1 MLGGD
6 RSDAA
11 LVHALEALT
20 VSEGL
25 DERLD
30 AVLEAAAEAGG
41 LPARFIYIT
50 AADGRRLHLARARA
64 SPSAMAS
71 GQPTWTHPD
80 VSGLNAAS
88 DQSAESAGS
97 MPALE
102 IPVEQAREQRS
113 MPTPAGLMHAQ
124 PLVLGAELVGLVLLG
139 PLVDGG
145 QLGGRHRRRL
155 EGLAPGLAA
164 VARQAHR
171 EHALREE
178 VAALTSR
185 EEVGRRL
192 AGSALEIDRFVTV
205 LLDLAIRSTRTD
217 AGFVAVVDAQSD
229 DLEIRARSGLPAA
242 FTDPDLSPDSGVFD
256 WDGAE
261 GGALGLRGLEW
272 AADNGIGSILAV
284 PLLDDDRP
292 LGVFALLNFGAGE
305 TFTEANLSLLGTYT
319 EQIRLMLG
327 NARLFADFR
336 RRYLET
342 LRGLAASLD
351 ARRARTAEHHARVE
365 QVARSLAGALG
376 AGPAEVQTVALAAAV
391 HDIGLLAMTE
401 TEAFAADQEHPL
413 IGAAMVEHLPLDP
426 AVAEAIATHHEWYD
440 GWGFPR
446 GLRGEQVG
454 RPGRILAVAEF
465 MVEMAEAPVLV
476 PGADPPRLAS
486 ELELRRGSQL
496 DPAATD
502 AALHLLETGRLAL
515 QAPDPRRLEQD

>member
-11 LVHALEALT
+11 LTHVLEALT
-20 VSEGL
+20 ASEGL
-25 DERLD
+25 DGRLD
-30 AVLEAAAEAGG
+30 AVLEAAGEAGG

-64 SPSAMAS
+64 GPSTLAS
-71 GQPTWTHPD
+71 EHPSWSHPE
-80 VSGLNAAS
+80 VSGLNLAS

-97 MPALE
+97 MPPLE
-102 IPVEQAREQRS
+102 IPAEQAQEQRS

-124 PLVLGAELVGLVLLG
+124 PLLLGGELVGLVLLG
-139 PLVDGG
+139 PLQEGG
-145 QLGGRHRRRL
+145 RLGGRHRRRL
-155 EGLAPGLAA
+155 EGVAPALAA
-164 VARQAHR
+164 VTRQAHR
-171 EHALREE
+171 EHALQEE

-205 LLDLAIRSTRTD
+205 LLDLAVRSTRTD
-217 AGFVAVVDAQSD
+217 AGFVAVAASD
-229 DLEIRARSGLPAA
+229 GDGLDIRARSGLPSA
-242 FTDPDLSPDSGVFD
+242 FSEPDLSLHGGVFD
-256 WDGAE
+256 WEAAA
-261 GGALGLRGLEW
+261 GGALALREFEW
-272 AADNGIGSILAV
+272 AAENGIGSILAV
-284 PLLDDDRP
+284 PLLDEERP
-292 LGVFALLNFGAGE
+292 LGVFALLNFGEGE
-305 TFTEANLSLLGTYT
+305 TFTEANLTLLGTYT

-351 ARRARTAEHHARVE
+351 ARRPSTSDHHVRVE
-365 QVARSLAGALG
+365 RVSRALAGAMD
-376 AGPAEVQTVALAAAV
+376 AGPAEVETVALAAAV

-446 GLRGEQVG
+446 GLRGEEVG

-465 MVEMAEAPVLV
+465 LVEMAEAPMGLA
-476 PGADPPRLAS
+476 PADAHRLAG
-486 ELELRRGSQL
+486 ELEIRRGSQL

-502 AALHLLETGRLAL
+502 AALRLLETGRLPL
-515 QAPDPRRLEQD
+515 HMPEPRQEEE